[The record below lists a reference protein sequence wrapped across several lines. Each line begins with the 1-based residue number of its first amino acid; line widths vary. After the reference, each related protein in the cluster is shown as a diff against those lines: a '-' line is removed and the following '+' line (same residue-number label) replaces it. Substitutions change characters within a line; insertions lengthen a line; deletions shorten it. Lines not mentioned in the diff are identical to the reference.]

1 MHGQRRDTRGPVRSR
16 DVTSVDLDEDAIR
29 LARTNANLNQTRLNL
44 VHADAFA
51 YLRQMIANDRRFDV
65 VVLDPPKFASSRLG
79 VDDALRKYHDLNTL
93 AMGTVRPGGILL
105 TCSCTGLVSE
115 EAFTRVVHGAAAR
128 SRRSVQM
135 FDRTSAGPDHPVMFN
150 CPESA
155 YLKALWVRLL

>member
-1 MHGQRRDTRGPVRSR
+1 MRQR
-16 DVTSVDLDEDAIR
+16 
-29 LARTNANLNQTRLNL
+29 
-44 VHADAFA
+44 
-51 YLRQMIANDRRFDV
+51 IATDRRCDV
-65 VVLDPPKFASSRLG
+65 VVRDPTTFASSRLE

-105 TCSCTGLVSE
+105 TCSCTGLGSE

-128 SRRSVQM
+128 SRRTVQM
-135 FDRTSAGPDHPVMFN
+135 FDRTSAGPNHPVMFN